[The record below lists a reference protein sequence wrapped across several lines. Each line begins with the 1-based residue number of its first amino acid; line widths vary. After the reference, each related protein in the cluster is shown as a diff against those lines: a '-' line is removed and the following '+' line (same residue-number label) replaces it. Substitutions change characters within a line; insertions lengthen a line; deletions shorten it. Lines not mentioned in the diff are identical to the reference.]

1 MARANLNTLLSVA
14 TEQPA
19 APAPEA
25 SPSEAPAAEAP
36 KAAKKAPVPAPARKA
51 VSRAPKAVQ
60 TGTHW
65 TEYERLEARLRD
77 EQVEQLDTLV
87 RRLNKRRGG
96 VGERITKNSLL
107 RIATDLLLERQDS
120 LNGKTEEEIRA
131 SLHA

>member
-1 MARANLNTLLSVA
+1 MARANLGNLLSVA

-19 APAPEA
+19 APAPEV
-25 SPSEAPAAEAP
+25 SPAANPAAEP
-36 KAAKKAPVPAPARKA
+36 TKAARKAAVPAPARKA
-51 VSRAPKAVQ
+51 VSRGPKTVQ

-107 RIATDLLLERQDS
+107 RIAVGLLLERQDS
-120 LNGKTEEEIRA
+120 LAGNTEDEIRA

>member
-19 APAPEA
+19 APAREA
-25 SPSEAPAAEAP
+25 SPVVAPVTEPP
-36 KAAKKAPVPAPARKA
+36 KAAKKASVPAPVRKA
-51 VSRAPKAVQ
+51 ASRAPKAVQ
-60 TGTHW
+60 AGTHW

-107 RIATDLLLERQDS
+107 RIATDLLLERQDAMAG
-120 LNGKTEEEIRA
+120 NTEDEIRA